1 MNRHKR
7 LCRVSTIKNTQPVR
21 LNNVHLIHLRAE
33 EWLSLY
39 SDFLGLVPLY
49 GAANLGITGLL
60 DRLIPLHQR
69 AGKTMDVL
77 RKSANTSQM
86 KQMDRKRDV
95 CFRGLCTIARASLQL
110 LDEEDVR
117 AARRLFVLFSSYRR
131 TALNRSYAEKSA
143 ALYHLFQSLHDEY
156 AGEVDR
162 LGLGKWVE
170 NLNLVEQRFLACR
183 AERTQEDLQ
192 KPVEHLR
199 LLRKETDAIYRS
211 ILELLYARLVAD
223 GLGGEVVVDPDSLKT
238 GIYESDVPEEQRGN
252 VTYNFVIA
260 WNRILKKYSDML
272 AAREGRSAK
281 DRETETEVGAPD

>member
-1 MNRHKR
+1 M
-7 LCRVSTIKNTQPVR
+7 R

-39 SDFLGLVPLY
+39 TDFLELVPAY
-49 GAANLGITGLL
+49 GTANLGITGLL
-60 DRLIPLHQR
+60 ARLVPLHQR

-86 KQMDRKRDV
+86 KQMDKKRDA
-95 CFRGLCTIARASLQL
+95 CFRGLREIARASRHL
-110 LDEEDVR
+110 LDEEDVQ
-117 AARRLFVLFSSYRR
+117 AAGRLFILFSSYSR
-131 TALNRSYAEKSA
+131 TALNSSYAEKSA
-143 ALYHLFQSLHDEY
+143 ALYHLLQTLRNEY

-170 NLNLVEQRFLACR
+170 NLNLVEQRFLAYR

-199 LLRKETDAIYRS
+199 LLRKETDAVYRS

-238 GIYESDVPEEQRGN
+238 GIYESDVPDEQRGN

-260 WNRILKKYSDML
+260 WNRSLKKYSDML

-281 DRETETEVGAPD
+281 DRETETGMEAPD